1 MSGKNKHIIQKQFLE
16 VEMQNPPDAFAFRNR
31 LGELYYQRI
40 LPELEGIFDEIGSGQ
55 KLIRKDFLE
64 IDVGIIASE
73 NWEELFVDKTLKKI
87 REALVLESPM
97 YITASAASVKSE
109 TGDRKI
115 SNIPEKLYSNPEDIF
130 FFFLENGF
138 LPWHVSKEYDL
149 RKAIRFWI
157 EEHAHFF
164 KKSFVDALRKSDRKV
179 FLRLIYQF
187 DEELLNQVLGI
198 VLEKT
203 WWEEVRQYE
212 KEFKNYFHTITASSS
227 VIRKLFYYPL
237 FQSALSTDNNWATVF
252 LLSLIEETKK
262 EKVSVSVQ
270 AVLKEMAILLNKMS
284 GIKSISTDATVSL
297 FDAIGQLQAK
307 DILPQNK
314 KADEEVL
321 PKKGET
327 ETGSNYIQNAGLV
340 ILHPFLPLFFNH
352 LGLSD
357 DKNNFKDEA
366 SHQKAVL
373 LSQYLV
379 TGDTSIVEEGIL
391 LNKIICGYPIEEP
404 IIKELELSEFEMAEA
419 IDLLAQVI
427 QSWKMSE
434 TPVNNTIEGLQQSF
448 LQRQGK
454 LLQKDADWLL
464 QVEQKSYDMVLS
476 SLPWSIG
483 IIKNAWMKDMLWVE
497 WT

>member
-1 MSGKNKHIIQKQFLE
+1 
-16 VEMQNPPDAFAFRNR
+16 
-31 LGELYYQRI
+31 
-40 LPELEGIFDEIGSGQ
+40 
-55 KLIRKDFLE
+55 
-64 IDVGIIASE
+64 
-73 NWEELFVDKTLKKI
+73 
-87 REALVLESPM
+87 
-97 YITASAASVKSE
+97 
-109 TGDRKI
+109 
-115 SNIPEKLYSNPEDIF
+115 
-130 FFFLENGF
+130 
-138 LPWHVSKEYDL
+138 
-149 RKAIRFWI
+149 
-157 EEHAHFF
+157 
-164 KKSFVDALRKSDRKV
+164 
-179 FLRLIYQF
+179 
-187 DEELLNQVLGI
+187 
-198 VLEKT
+198 
-203 WWEEVRQYE
+203 
-212 KEFKNYFHTITASSS
+212 
-227 VIRKLFYYPL
+227 
-237 FQSALSTDNNWATVF
+237 
-252 LLSLIEETKK
+252 
-262 EKVSVSVQ
+262 
-270 AVLKEMAILLNKMS
+270 
-284 GIKSISTDATVSL
+284 
-297 FDAIGQLQAK
+297 
-307 DILPQNK
+307 
-314 KADEEVL
+314 
-321 PKKGET
+321 
-327 ETGSNYIQNAGLV
+327 
-340 ILHPFLPLFFNH
+340 LFFNH